1 MKLIIKNLGVL
12 KDTSIELGDLTVI
25 FGKPNSGKSYI
36 LKSIYSNLA
45 FFDQANNV
53 DLATIVAESL
63 YSTIVSISEN
73 AINGRKYT
81 TSLNI
86 SEKFLESLTILRERI
101 SRSLLSVN
109 ETAITRDDSNL
120 LNRIMEITKEALTS
134 LSIPAVT
141 YTPYSSYCV
150 KKIDIEFS
158 KGELTLSVEVSSMG
172 DKELCKTD
180 LSSNLISNI
189 NSYMTS
195 YLVPAIMNRVSIAVE
210 IPSVRFLSLSLIH
223 I

>member
-63 YSTIVSISEN
+63 YSTIISISEN

-86 SEKFLESLTILRERI
+86 SEKFW
-101 SRSLLSVN
+101 
-109 ETAITRDDSNL
+109 NL
-120 LNRIMEITKEALTS
+120 LR
-134 LSIPAVT
+134 
-141 YTPYSSYCV
+141 Y
-150 KKIDIEFS
+150 
-158 KGELTLSVEVSSMG
+158 
-172 DKELCKTD
+172 
-180 LSSNLISNI
+180 
-189 NSYMTS
+189 
-195 YLVPAIMNRVSIAVE
+195 
-210 IPSVRFLSLSLIH
+210 
-223 I
+223 